1 MKATQLFC
9 RNYIQSRWCIEEFK
23 MAHAHVKG
31 GRKQLLIPIML
42 EDISCDDLDPDL
54 QLYIKTY
61 TYIKYSSDSE
71 SDDNLF
77 KKKLIYAMPRK
88 PLNDYVGERVGQG
101 KSGLPKCQV
110 EHLGDKMRRKM
121 EERYAKQRASFSQG
135 DMNTQNRL
143 PGP

>member
-1 MKATQLFC
+1 
-9 RNYIQSRWCIEEFK
+9 

-31 GRKQLLIPIML
+31 GRKQLIIPIML
-42 EDISCDDLDPDL
+42 EDITTEDLDPDL

-61 TYIKYSSDSE
+61 TYIKYTSDSDAD
-71 SDDNLF
+71 SNLF

-88 PLNDYVGERVGQG
+88 PLNEYVAERAALD
-101 KSGLPKCQV
+101 KSELPKCQV

-121 EERYAKQRASFSQG
+121 DERYAKQRASFSQG
-135 DMNTQNRL
+135 DQNRL